1 MSRRIPHCPDCPEA
15 HRGVPLVYGL
25 PSPELFE
32 AAERGEAV
40 LGGCVVE
47 PGPVARWA
55 CPACGHGLSAT
66 APSR

>member
-1 MSRRIPHCPDCPEA
+1 M
-15 HRGVPLVYGL
+15 PLVYGL